1 MCVNYEIPL
10 RGRSARFVVYF
21 HNMNNPN
28 TSAGAAGAQLLQ
40 RSFLVLRALSSRH
53 GGWRLGEL
61 AQYCGLHHSTLHR
74 ILAAL
79 SREEIVARD
88 PHTHHYIL
96 GRLAYELGVAA
107 QPRYDWRAM
116 GAQALDRLARHTG
129 DTAFLNL
136 RSRHETVC
144 IDRREG
150 HYPIK
155 ALTVE
160 VGARRPL
167 CVSAGGAAI
176 LACLPDDQAQALL
189 DASRPYLSR
198 FSSGRMD
205 AIVRLLETS
214 RRLGYGY
221 NRDMIVP
228 RVSAVGVAVMNPAGT
243 PVAALSIAAVS
254 SRLSGA
260 RLREVVD
267 ALRGEARELE
277 LRLRD
282 GALGT
287 APAAEPPGAGGEQ
300 ALK

>member
-1 MCVNYEIPL
+1 
-10 RGRSARFVVYF
+10 
-21 HNMNNPN
+21 MNNQKIPPD
-28 TSAGAAGAQLLQ
+28 AAGAQLLQ
-40 RSFLVLRALSSRH
+40 RSFLVLRALSSRQ

-79 SREEIVARD
+79 GREEIVARD
-88 PHTHHYIL
+88 PHTRHYIL

-116 GAQALDRLARHTG
+116 GAQSLDRLARHTG
-129 DTAFLNL
+129 DTIFLNL

-176 LACLPDDQAQALL
+176 LARLPAEQAQALMQ
-189 DASRPYLSR
+189 ASQPYLAR
-198 FSSGRMD
+198 FSAERMD
-205 AIVRLLETS
+205 AILRLLETS

-228 RVSAVGVAVMNPAGT
+228 RVSAVGVAVMDPEGT
-243 PVAALSIAAVS
+243 PVAALSIAAIS

-267 ALRGEARELE
+267 AMRSEARELE
-277 LRLRD
+277 LRLCD
-282 GALGT
+282 GNPGT
-287 APAAEPPGAGGEQ
+287 AAAAGVPGADSAQ